1 MKKIILLFAV
11 VSMSASSIVMSS
23 ESNEVN
29 KITEILAKIIPN
41 QKPDAITK
49 SPISGLFEVTYGPE
63 IMYVTGD
70 GRFLIQGDL
79 VDLESKKN
87 LTEDKR
93 SVGRLKLIDTID
105 PATMITFAPKK
116 VKHIVTVFTD
126 IDCPYCRKM
135 HSQIADYLSKGIEI
149 RYLAFPRS
157 GLNTPSYYKAVSV
170 WCADDRKE
178 ALTISKAGGKIAE
191 KTCDNPV
198 KEQMMM
204 GAQVGVTGTPTL
216 ILEDG
221 SVMPGY
227 VPADQLSALLD
238 ERIDNN

>member
-135 HSQIADYLSKGIEI
+135 HSQIADYLNRGIEI

-178 ALTISKAGGKIAE
+178 ALSKK
-191 KTCDNPV
+191 KPV
-198 KEQMMM
+198 
-204 GAQVGVTGTPTL
+204 
-216 ILEDG
+216 IIR
-221 SVMPGY
+221 SNH
-227 VPADQLSALLD
+227 
-238 ERIDNN
+238 R

>member
-1 MKKIILLFAV
+1 MNKLILLCAV
-11 VSMSASSIVMSS
+11 FTMSAAPLVMSA
-23 ESNEVN
+23 ESDEVS
-29 KITEILAKIIPN
+29 KIMATLTKIIPN
-41 QKPDAITK
+41 QKPDDITK
-49 SPISGLFEVTYGPE
+49 TPVSGLFEVTYGPE

-79 VDLESKKN
+79 VDLQSKKN

-93 SVGRLKLIDTID
+93 SVGRLKLIDSID
-105 PATMITFAPKK
+105 PSTMITFAPKNI
-116 VKHIVTVFTD
+116 KHVVTVFTD

-135 HSQIADYLSKGIEI
+135 HSQISEYLDRGIEI